1 MEKEEGYVTK
11 DTKGMEIKVSW
22 DPQQKNLEDMEKVP
36 ILLKDSDLVL
46 LVSGSP
52 CVHSALITVHVQMQ

>member
-11 DTKGMEIKVSW
+11 DKKGMEIKESW

-36 ILLKDSDLVL
+36 TLLKDSDLV
-46 LVSGSP
+46 
-52 CVHSALITVHVQMQ
+52 